1 MRRLRASPPTR
12 LGEFTSIT
20 TDLSQTAVNRTDAL
34 IFSGGDADVWARV
47 VVRPS
52 GTEPKV
58 KFYIE
63 VRCPTAEDPT
73 AARHHAIALRD
84 ELAAATR
91 SW

>member
-1 MRRLRASPPTR
+1 M
-12 LGEFTSIT
+12 
-20 TDLSQTAVNRTDAL
+20 NRTDAL
-34 IFSGGDADVWARV
+34 IFTGGGADTWVRV

-63 VRCPTAEDPT
+63 VRCAVTEDLD
-73 AARHHAIALRD
+73 AALHRATALRD

-91 SW
+91 TW